1 MRKKARERAHCTS
14 AKKKKTAAAFPS
26 SKPTPSETVDSI
38 GNFSLP
44 PPPNRSLE
52 PLSLALSPRRRA
64 RTDQPACALHMRE
77 DAPQREQTDKEK
89 RGFIYSPWLQKFL
102 VEKNRVKMATSY
114 GSGKEKKT
122 RRRPR
127 PPLASLSLCF
137 GFPPFL
143 CFPPLSRSL
152 SLSLS
157 LAHAL
162 RCSISLLSSSEERKR
177 QLRLAFGTAPLSKS
191 LASFPSFEYEKSIKP
206 DFQRSSSQLSFFLHK
221 RHKKKQRVRISP
233 SSPPFS
239 PAHIQ
244 TSPWVAVRS
253 PSP

>member
-1 MRKKARERAHCTS
+1 MRKK
-14 AKKKKTAAAFPS
+14 KKKKNTH
-26 SKPTPSETVDSI
+26 KKETHV
-38 GNFSLP
+38 
-44 PPPNRSLE
+44 
-52 PLSLALSPRRRA
+52 RRR
-64 RTDQPACALHMRE
+64 
-77 DAPQREQTDKEK
+77 
-89 RGFIYSPWLQKFL
+89 G
-102 VEKNRVKMATSY
+102 
-114 GSGKEKKT
+114 
-122 RRRPR
+122 RRPR